1 MENPLK
7 RLIPNDA
14 EKGPDPNGLRGK
26 VDMMKEAQKALKGGA
41 EAIGPAKPVGPA
53 APAPSDKTGS
63 QGPYGSGKGEK
74 PPSSMPWLGEATKP
88 LGAPKMHSGGTVT
101 HTGPHILKKGE
112 KVLSPEDHA
121 HLKNAMSLAQ
131 TALSHDPAK
140 DTEPEPPRYLREM
153 HIKELHSGGFHV
165 QKHDGKGGMT
175 EHGAPHNDAVVG
187 HFMDHMSHPDED
199 EEAVEA
205 GDHDMNGTEAQEHA
219 LGYK

>member
-53 APAPSDKTGS
+53 APASPVDKTNT
-63 QGPYGSGKGEK
+63 QGPYGSGPGEK
-74 PPSSMPWLGEATKP
+74 RIDVKDMTKP
-88 LGAPKMHSGGTVT
+88 LGTMHKGGTAT
-101 HTGPHILKKGE
+101 KTGPYILKAGE
-112 KVLSPEDHA
+112 KVLTPEQHG
-121 HLKNAMSLAQ
+121 HLKSAMSLAQ
-131 TALSHDPAK
+131 AALSHDPAK

-187 HFMDHMSHPDED
+187 HFMDHMAHPDED

-205 GDHDMNGTEAQEHA
+205 GDHDMSAADAEHKA
-219 LGYK
+219 IGG